1 MSGDEANNLDV
12 NVRASLSLQADSIA
26 RQSRQQRPS
35 KMQCTVEVVVYPWK
49 QMRRMLDARQAAE
62 IQMREH
68 EVNDRVKAE
77 PIEEQLPL
85 GPCDE
90 NGNKHEDMTEEEAKM
105 AFSRLGNPAAKI
117 KKDSQFDYKFVTD
130 RLRTVGLAGLPIVL
144 DDTTLRFTF
153 SRYYISNLYGGSFV
167 STFPAISE
175 EKYSTHGINDFMMLP
190 VNNHPHAPLNP
201 GDPGLYFS
209 PLSDYWH
216 WPEIQRVFVMIR
228 PGEWLHVGFYK
239 MYPSEPLTALEW
251 GKQERSVRK
260 AWSEQIL
267 EMDWGVA
274 IRVRVYWRQ
283 SHEGEPTE
291 EEMEE
296 MCSDRNFYQSIKSN
310 LTWEDI
316 SNAYATGQE
325 QLGVWCMKCVGYDTE
340 FQRFLVENVRS
351 YVPPSRKKKSNN
363 REEERLGPQAKGK
376 RQGQLGA
383 KGPHPQ
389 SKQV

>member
-1 MSGDEANNLDV
+1 MSVSN
-12 NVRASLSLQADSIA
+12 
-26 RQSRQQRPS
+26 
-35 KMQCTVEVVVYPWK
+35 YPA
-49 QMRRMLDARQAAE
+49 LG
-62 IQMREH
+62 
-68 EVNDRVKAE
+68 VKAE

-105 AFSRLGNPAAKI
+105 AFSRLGNVSFFNSSPTPVDASLLCVLIQPAAKI

-175 EKYSTHGINDFMMLP
+175 EKYSTHGINDFMMSP

-251 GKQERSVRK
+251 GKQERSVR
-260 AWSEQIL
+260 L
-267 EMDWGVA
+267 
-274 IRVRVYWRQ
+274 
-283 SHEGEPTE
+283 
-291 EEMEE
+291 
-296 MCSDRNFYQSIKSN
+296 
-310 LTWEDI
+310 
-316 SNAYATGQE
+316 
-325 QLGVWCMKCVGYDTE
+325 
-340 FQRFLVENVRS
+340 
-351 YVPPSRKKKSNN
+351 
-363 REEERLGPQAKGK
+363 
-376 RQGQLGA
+376 
-383 KGPHPQ
+383 
-389 SKQV
+389 